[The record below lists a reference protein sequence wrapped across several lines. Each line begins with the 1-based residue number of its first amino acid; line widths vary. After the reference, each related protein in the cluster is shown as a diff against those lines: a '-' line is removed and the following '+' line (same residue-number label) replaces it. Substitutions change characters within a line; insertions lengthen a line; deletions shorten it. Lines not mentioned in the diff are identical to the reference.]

1 MTIVE
6 QAISVGLVVA
16 LLFGELFGA
25 TPGMVVP
32 GYVSLQV
39 SNPERVIG
47 TILVALGVMLLVRSI
62 GHFTLLHGR
71 RRFLLMVI
79 MGFALGLVF
88 REFLKTD
95 IAGTNPQFRV
105 VGTIVPGILAH
116 WMDQQG
122 FIVTSA
128 TLVAAAVIVRLL
140 VIAIFASGPGF

>member
-6 QAISVGLVVA
+6 QAIAVGLVIA
-16 LLFGELFGA
+16 LLFGELFGV

-32 GYVSLQV
+32 GYVALQV
-39 SNPERVIG
+39 GNPERVLG
-47 TILVALGVMLLVRSI
+47 TILIAIGVVLIVRSVSR
-62 GHFTLLHGR
+62 FTLLHGR

-79 MGFALGLVF
+79 VGFAMGVAF

-105 VGTIVPGILAH
+105 VGIIVPGILAH

-122 FIVTSA
+122 MIVTSA
-128 TLVAAAVIVRLL
+128 SLVISAVLVRLL
-140 VIAIFASGPGF
+140 VISIFASGPGF

>member
-6 QAISVGLVVA
+6 RAISVGLVVA
-16 LLFGELFGA
+16 FLFGELFGV

-39 SNPERVIG
+39 GNPERVLG
-47 TILVALGVMLLVRSI
+47 TILVALGVVLIVRSA

-71 RRFLLMVI
+71 RRFLMMVI
-79 MGFALGLVF
+79 IGFAMGLAF

-122 FIVTSA
+122 LVVTSA
-128 TLVAAAVIVRLL
+128 SLVVASVLVRLL
-140 VIAIFASGPGF
+140 VIAIFPSGPGF